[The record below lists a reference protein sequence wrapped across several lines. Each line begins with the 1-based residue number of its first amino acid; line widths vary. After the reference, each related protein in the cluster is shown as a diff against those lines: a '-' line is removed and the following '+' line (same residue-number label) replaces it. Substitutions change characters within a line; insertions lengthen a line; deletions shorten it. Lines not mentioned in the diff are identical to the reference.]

1 MNNQQENDEAAID
14 LVELFYVLKK
24 KIFIIIGAFA
34 AGIAIMA
41 MYTVFLVTP
50 IYSATSKMY
59 VISPSTSVTSLAD
72 LQFGSQLTSDYSEL
86 IKSREVLNEVIERAE
101 VNMSYEALSSAI
113 AVGNPTETRI
123 LTITV
128 KDAVPQ
134 TAQKLANTV
143 AEVSAEKVADIM
155 GTDKPNVFEQ
165 AVEPKSPVSPSL
177 KKNCVLGGLAG
188 IIIACGIIITMYLMN
203 DSIKSEDDIEKYL
216 GMTTLGVIP
225 EKTKQKGKKK
235 KNNQMIE
242 SAEVNRHD

>member
-101 VNMSYEALSSAI
+101 VNMS
-113 AVGNPTETRI
+113 
-123 LTITV
+123 
-128 KDAVPQ
+128 
-134 TAQKLANTV
+134 
-143 AEVSAEKVADIM
+143 
-155 GTDKPNVFEQ
+155 
-165 AVEPKSPVSPSL
+165 
-177 KKNCVLGGLAG
+177 
-188 IIIACGIIITMYLMN
+188 
-203 DSIKSEDDIEKYL
+203 
-216 GMTTLGVIP
+216 
-225 EKTKQKGKKK
+225 
-235 KNNQMIE
+235 
-242 SAEVNRHD
+242 